1 MEITLATLLTEVME
15 EKTVSV
21 SEAIIHHEE
30 GVDLI
35 PANIELSTL
44 EINLV
49 NAMSREVMLRSLVE
63 AVKGHY
69 RLHAFSWNAY
79 GKCPGVRRQCAY
91 SCASSIFTGERIGTA
106 DKNHWSCSATFK
118 QETLH

>member
-1 MEITLATLLTEVME
+1 ME
-15 EKTVSV
+15 EKPVSV

-49 NAMSREVMLRSLVE
+49 NAMR
-63 AVKGHY
+63 G
-69 RLHAFSWNAY
+69 
-79 GKCPGVRRQCAY
+79 
-91 SCASSIFTGERIGTA
+91 
-106 DKNHWSCSATFK
+106 
-118 QETLH
+118 